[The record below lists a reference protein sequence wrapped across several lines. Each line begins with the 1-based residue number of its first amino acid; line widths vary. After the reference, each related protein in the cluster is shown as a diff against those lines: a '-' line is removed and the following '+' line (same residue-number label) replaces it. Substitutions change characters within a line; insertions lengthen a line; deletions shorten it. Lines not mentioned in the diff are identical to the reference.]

1 MNQSS
6 PAPTTRDYI
15 DLLHGK
21 FDWTT
26 PAQLEDAFAAFKASK
41 TNHLA
46 VFFHGGLVNRSEGL
60 GQAQRLIDGYRK
72 AGAYPFFFIWNSG
85 LLTALEAALLPF
97 ADNLVIRRVVERHL
111 VFFTRL
117 LDDTLKLKTH
127 EGDVLRAIGNL
138 PRDTPPRR
146 LTLLGAL
153 GRVVDSIWLPRRHD
167 VALPDPDLW
176 RQKIDAFEKDLET
189 DVAGLG
195 DLSDGLKF
203 TADIG
208 SKILRRLWERFRSG
222 HDHGLYTSLIEEVGV
237 AIGLDA
243 ALGKLW
249 GTMKTDI
256 DQAFLP
262 DPAVYGGTA
271 FLQGLTEVSDANT
284 RLTLIGHSG
293 GSVYIDRMLRAIDA
307 KKLPIDIKAD
317 VVFIAAALSF
327 DELAATISSGVF
339 ARRVRNYRLFALK
352 NECEAGY
359 WQVPGVYDKSLLY
372 LLSAL
377 CEFDPDEDK
386 PLVGMQRYWSEASP
400 YTVPNI
406 LTVTGTIPPAARVWS
421 RTDPLAPPGFRASA
435 VKHEGFAEEPKTN
448 ESVGEFL
455 R

>member
-1 MNQSS
+1 VNHSS

-21 FDWTT
+21 FGWTT
-26 PAQLEDAFAAFKASK
+26 PAQLEDAFAAFKTSK
-41 TNHLA
+41 ANHLA
-46 VFFHGGLVNRSEGL
+46 VFFHGGLVNRGEGL
-60 GQAQRLIDGYRK
+60 AQAQRLIDGYRN

-85 LLTALEAALLPF
+85 LLTAVEAALLPF

-117 LDDTLKLKTH
+117 LDDALKLKTA
-127 EGDVLRAIGNL
+127 EGDLLRAIGDL

-153 GRVVDSIWLPRRHD
+153 GRIVDSIWLPRRRD
-167 VALPDPDLW
+167 FALPDPDLW
-176 RQKIDAFEKDLET
+176 RQKIDAFEKDLEK
-189 DVAGLG
+189 DMAGLG

-203 TADIG
+203 TEAIG
-208 SKILRRLWERFRSG
+208 SKILHRLWQRFRSG
-222 HDHGLYTSLIEEVGV
+222 HDHGLYTSLIEEVAV

-249 GTMKTDI
+249 ETMKSDI

-271 FLQGLTEVSDANT
+271 FLQGLTEVWDAST
-284 RLTLIGHSG
+284 RLTLIAHSG
-293 GSVYIDRMLRAIDA
+293 GTVYIDRMLRAIDA
-307 KKLPIDIKAD
+307 KLPADVKAD
-317 VVFIAAALSF
+317 IVFIAAALSF
-327 DELAATISSGVF
+327 DAFAATIASGVF
-339 ARRVRNYRLFALK
+339 ARRVGEYRLFALK
-352 NECEAGY
+352 DECEAGY
-359 WQVPGVYDKSLLY
+359 WQVPGVYDKSMLY

-386 PLVGMQRYWSEASP
+386 PLVGMQRYWSGASP
-400 YTVPNI
+400 YSMPNI
-406 LTVTGTIPPAARVWS
+406 LTVTGTIPPGARVWS
-421 RTDPLAPPGFRASA
+421 PTDPLAPPGFRANA
-435 VKHEGFAEEPKTN
+435 VKHEGFAEEPKTD

-455 R
+455 H